1 MLAQRVVKAL
11 LRSSA
16 RLILCAVSAASLV
29 PACHAADTW
38 IEVKCP
44 HFTVDSNAGEKEAR
58 KVCDQFELFR
68 LTFHSA
74 FSTLRI
80 DPGQPLTIIA
90 AKNENAM
97 KEFLPEE
104 YEDKGHIHHTG
115 MYQSGPEKHYVV
127 LRLSAEGDR
136 AYHTLY
142 HEYTHALMHLNFT
155 GLPLWLDEGFAE
167 YLGNASLGDKE
178 VRIGLI
184 DASHLYILRQNKL
197 LPVETLL
204 AVDHS
209 SPYYNEQ
216 NRASVFYAESW
227 ALVHYLLLDPDAR
240 QRGLLA
246 KFLAAWTASND
257 QLGAAQQSF
266 GDLKKFSKVIE
277 SYARRGSFFNG
288 VMKPPADAG
297 LDRNY
302 PIRTISPAEVLAL
315 RGDFFVHHNRAD
327 AAKQPLEEA
336 LKTEPNLILAH
347 EAMGMYY
354 YRKQD
359 LKAADEEM
367 KEAIRLGATSFIP
380 RYMHGFFL
388 IQHGLRDDAAHKE
401 AVDALTEATK
411 LNPQFAP
418 AFDALAS
425 ALDRSAQ
432 TRAQAVAAETTAVK
446 LEPSTKSFAVHLVYL
461 FLNADRISEA
471 QIMAKR
477 IEVVAQ
483 TPAEKDSAGRLM
495 RTVED
500 RATWAARR
508 KASAQNPSLTGPG
521 GTLLPAPPASPSSAD
536 PATQPDQEDGPAPV
550 TLARR
555 PMAVDGQVTAI
566 VCSKN
571 REATLTLGL
580 SKGPMTFH
588 ASDLGKIQI
597 SATDSAAGLDAAQC
611 GQWKGHQ
618 AKIWFRV
625 AQGKEYQGEILR
637 IEFF

>member
-1 MLAQRVVKAL
+1 MVKAL
-11 LRSSA
+11 LHSPKKPV
-16 RLILCAVSAASLV
+16 LGAALAACLV
-29 PACHAADTW
+29 PAGHAADAW

-127 LRLSAEGDR
+127 LRLSVEGDR
-136 AYHTLY
+136 PYHTLY

-184 DASHLYILRQNKL
+184 DSSHLYILRQNKL

-240 QRGLLA
+240 QKGLLA

-266 GDLKKFSKVIE
+266 GDLKKFSQVIE
-277 SYARRGSFFNG
+277 GYARRGSFFSG
-288 VMKPPADAG
+288 VMKPPADAV
-297 LDRNY
+297 LDKNY
-302 PIRTISPAEVLAL
+302 PVRTLSPAEVLAL

-327 AAKQPLEEA
+327 AAKQPLQEA
-336 LKTEPNLILAH
+336 LKMEPNLILAH

-367 KEAIRLGATSFIP
+367 KEAIHLGATSFIP

-388 IQHGLRDDAAHKE
+388 LQHGLRDEAAHKE

-411 LNPQFAP
+411 LNPQYAP

-425 ALDRSAQ
+425 ALDRSTQ
-432 TRAQAVAAETTAVK
+432 TRAQAVAAEVTAVK

-477 IEVVAQ
+477 IAGAAQ
-483 TPAEKDSAGRLM
+483 TPAEKDSAAQLM
-495 RTVED
+495 RTVDD
-500 RATWAARR
+500 RAAWTARR
-508 KASAQNPSLTGPG
+508 KASGQNSSLTDASGA
-521 GTLLPAPPASPSSAD
+521 LPASPSSAD
-536 PATQPDQEDGPAPV
+536 PATRPDPEDGPAPV

-555 PMAVDGQVTAI
+555 PMAVDGEVTAI

-580 SKGPMTFH
+580 SRGPMTFH

-597 SATDSAAGLDAAQC
+597 SAMDSAAGLDAAQC